1 VPATVFG
8 TRDFSTPYV
17 MLYHD
22 SELHDNSF
30 NEQSYNATQKFVKDK
45 NKSAGYYDIDP
56 LNEKTVSSNTNQYFE
71 NGTEI
76 VVANTFNLI
85 P

>member
-1 VPATVFG
+1 
-8 TRDFSTPYV
+8 

-30 NEQSYNATQKFVKDK
+30 NEQSYDATQAFAKKTGK
-45 NKSAGYYDIDP
+45 TAGFYDIDP
-56 LNEKTVSSNTNQYFE
+56 LNEKTVSSNSDQYFN

-76 VVANTFNLI
+76 IVANTFNLI